1 MAKINFTAG
10 RVKAFKCEAGKS
22 QCFLW
27 DTTAHGLGLRVTAKN
42 ARTYIF
48 QAKLNGETIR
58 MSIGSPS
65 AWTIDDAQAEARRLQ
80 VLVES
85 GKDPRQVKADE
96 LAEAHARKEAK
107 TAKEQAAILQQRRE
121 LVTLADVWPAYLE
134 NRKPHWGDGH
144 YENHIKLAAAGGVK
158 HKRGNGVTVAA
169 PLAALMPMR
178 LIDLTSANI
187 AAWLTKETLSRPTNA
202 AQSFRILRAFIGW
215 AATMPAYKDMVSTD
229 ACKSHDVKEAIP
241 KNKSKSDTLQRE
253 QLALWFEAVGKIG
266 NPVISAYLQALLIT
280 GARRRELSSLRWEDV
295 DFQWNSLTIRDK
307 VEGERTIPLT
317 PYISQL
323 LNTLPR
329 RNGWVFSSPAA
340 ADGKLTEPRIAH
352 TKALKMA
359 GLPHVSLHGLRR
371 SFGTLCEWVECPV
384 GVSAQI
390 MGHKPSATA
399 EKHYR
404 IRPIDLLRMWHT
416 KIESWLLEQAH
427 IDFVPTQTGLRVISN
442 HASNE

>member
-10 RVKAFKCEAGKS
+10 RIEAFKCETGKNQS
-22 QCFLW
+22 FLW
-27 DTTAHGLGLRVTAKN
+27 DTKAHGLGLRVTANN

-58 MSIGSPS
+58 MSIGSQS
-65 AWTIDDAQAEARRLQ
+65 AWKIDDAQAEARRLQ
-80 VLVES
+80 VLIES

-96 LAEAHARKEAK
+96 LAEANAMKEAK
-107 TAKEQAAILQQRRE
+107 TAKERAAIIQQRRE

-144 YENHIKLAAAGGVK
+144 YENHIKLAATGGVK

-215 AATMPAYKDMVSTD
+215 AATMPAYKDMVSMD
-229 ACKSHDVKEAIP
+229 ACKSHDVKEATP

-317 PYISQL
+317 PYVSQL
-323 LNTLPR
+323 LNALPR

-352 TKALKMA
+352 TKALKLA

-416 KIESWLLEQAH
+416 KIETWLLEQAQ
-427 IDFVPTQTGLRVISN
+427 INFTATPAGLR
-442 HASNE
+442 ALK